1 MHRRYVLWMRGNKQ
15 LTKFLQQNR
24 FIYPFFVS
32 FLLAAFI
39 FPGGPGDFNA
49 GVLTTH
55 QQVDSLF
62 SNFTWTRNISE
73 MSVQQYAKMRPWMD
87 PYTQNVFVSLTGFTL
102 YVFFG
107 AMLGCTLP
115 VPAGIV
121 IPSFKVGAGIGRIIG
136 EGMAMLF
143 PAGLSYGHTIP
154 IVPGG
159 YAVVGAAAF
168 TGATTQTISIAMIIF
183 EMTGQK
189 THCIPVLVAV
199 IIANCIASLLGPSAF
214 DSIILIKNLPYLPNI
229 IPSSSNAYSYFVES
243 FMLKSVK
250 YIWHGMTY
258 NELKQVLKETGKVS
272 GFPLVDHPK
281 QMVLLGSVPRAELV
295 NAIQVII
302 LFYSK
307 HFEIFRISSFAYF
320 LHSKS

>member
-1 MHRRYVLWMRGNKQ
+1 MVRL
-15 LTKFLQQNR
+15 
-24 FIYPFFVS
+24 P
-32 FLLAAFI
+32 
-39 FPGGPGDFNA
+39 
-49 GVLTTH
+49 
-55 QQVDSLF
+55 QVDSLF

-73 MSVQQYAKMRPWMD
+73 MSVVQYAKVRPWMD
-87 PYTQNVFVSLTGFTL
+87 PYTQNVFVSLAGFTV

-107 AMLGCTLP
+107 SMIGCTLP

-121 IPSFKVGAGIGRIIG
+121 IPSFKIGAGIGRIIG
-136 EGMAMLF
+136 EAMALLF
-143 PAGLSYGHTIP
+143 PFGVSYSGHTIP

-199 IIANCIASLLGPSAF
+199 IISNCIASLLGPSAF

-229 IPSSSNAYSYFVES
+229 IPSSSNAYNYFVES

-258 NELKQVLKETGKVS
+258 SELKTVLKETGKAGVYI
-272 GFPLVDHPK
+272 LVFITPGGGDWAENIS
-281 QMVLLGSVPRAELV
+281 LSYLGYA
-295 NAIQVII
+295 
-302 LFYSK
+302 
-307 HFEIFRISSFAYF
+307 
-320 LHSKS
+320 